1 VLEMNAK
8 LSVVNVPTGDV
19 NKSRVFYTALLGSEF
34 ARSLTERVQSYHQ
47 PISEDGIQ
55 LTLTNRQRAD
65 ERVTCYF
72 AVDNLKAAL
81 EEVHKHGGKVV
92 VEPFD
97 MPIAERALHAYQLA
111 IGEIHPGFRA
121 GTNVGHAAIVIDP
134 DGNTVG
140 LVEFDPQMH
149 LTYRVGNYRKPL
161 GKDQVLQ
168 QKKSVELGKIIGD

>member
-1 VLEMNAK
+1 MNAK

-19 NKSRVFYTALLGSEF
+19 KKSRVFYTALLGSEF
-34 ARSLTERVQSYHQ
+34 ARSLTEKVHSYHQ

-55 LTLTNRQRAD
+55 VTLTNRQRAD
-65 ERVTCYF
+65 EHVTCYF

-81 EEVHKHGGKVV
+81 EEVNKNGGKVV

-97 MPIAERALHAYQLA
+97 MPIAERAVPAYQRA
-111 IGEIHPGFRA
+111 IGEIHPGFKT
-121 GTNVGHAAIVIDP
+121 GTTIGNTAIVIDP

-140 LVEFDPQMH
+140 LIEFDPQMH
-149 LTYRVGNYRKPL
+149 LTYRVGNYRRPL

-168 QKKSVELGKIIGD
+168 HQKSVELGKIIGD